1 MDDLTYSFSDV
12 YDSNYDMQASNA
24 NDAKKFV
31 SESSDV
37 DNSVRLMDHFDDT
50 AFGVG
55 ETDVFKTLSDEFE
68 NSIQGL
74 TAQID
79 DYVSY
84 ANACIDA
91 VNRAIKK
98 DKDALD
104 EANAA
109 AAAVPDVYVGTGVFV
124 NGVEQTQYSEEKT
137 KEAKLAEFNRV
148 WEEKRWKSPEFKVA
162 R

>member
-12 YDSNYDMQASNA
+12 YDSNYDLYASNA
-24 NDAKKFV
+24 TAAKKFV

-37 DNSVRLMDHFDDT
+37 ENCVRLMDHFDDT

-55 ETDVFKTLSDEFE
+55 ETDVFKTLSDDFE
-68 NSIQGL
+68 NSIQNL

-84 ANACIDA
+84 ANDCIAA
-91 VNRAIKK
+91 VNMAIEK
-98 DKDALD
+98 DKTALD
-104 EANAA
+104 AANAA
-109 AAAVPDVYVGTGVFV
+109 MAAVPDVYVGTGVFID
-124 NGVEQTQYSEEKT
+124 GVEQTQYSEAEK
-137 KEAKLAEFNRV
+137 KKANQEAFDRV